1 MLLTIDGGSVG
12 NMPEP
17 VPFWSVR
24 RAAEDGTATP
34 FEGSEAEATNQLENL
49 LRDVIRQEMVADVPL
64 GAFLSGG
71 VDSSTIVALMQSM
84 SSRPVKTFTIGFD
97 ELGYNEAV
105 YAKAIACHLR
115 TDHTELYVTPE
126 EARAVISK
134 LPSLFD
140 EPFADSSA
148 IPTYLVSE
156 LARRHVTVSLSGD
169 GADELFGGYP
179 WYARTPRLWHRLNSL
194 PRPLRRA
201 AAGALHALSPPARNR
216 LWTALQPA
224 LPGSLRRYAAGAK
237 IHKLAEMVA
246 RVEGP
251 EHLHRLLTA
260 HWNGHEQVA
269 DDSFEPATSFVDP
282 GAWAELESVAD
293 RLMYLDQVTYLPD
306 DILTKVDR
314 ASMAVSLESRAP
326 FLDHR
331 VAEFAWRVP
340 GPWKMRDGQSK
351 WLIRQVLHRHVP
363 RELIERPKMGFS
375 VPIDAWLRRELR
387 DWAEGLLAESRLRAE
402 GFFDPAPIRKRWKE
416 HLGGQRDG
424 AGPLWVI
431 LMFQSWLDAYSQ

>member
-1 MLLTIDGGSVG
+1 
-12 NMPEP
+12 MPEP
-17 VPFWSVR
+17 VAYWSVR

-34 FEGSEAEATNQLENL
+34 FEGSAAEATDQLENL

-71 VDSSTIVALMQSM
+71 VDSSTVVALMQSL

-97 ELGYNEAV
+97 ETGYNEAV
-105 YAKAIACHLR
+105 YAKAVARHLR

-126 EARAVISK
+126 ETRAVIPK

-169 GADELFGGYP
+169 GGDELFGGYP
-179 WYARTPRLWHRLNSL
+179 WYRRTPRLWHRLSNV
-194 PRPLRRA
+194 PRPPPTYGRRRPA
-201 AAGALHALSPPARNR
+201 HVISPGWDR
-216 LWTALQPA
+216 LFTALRPA
-224 LPGSLRRYAAGAK
+224 LPGSLRRYAAGAR

-246 RVEGP
+246 KVEGP
-251 EHLHRLLTA
+251 EHLHRLLTSN
-260 HWNGHEQVA
+260 WNGHEQVIH
-269 DDSFEPATSFVDP
+269 DSFEPATSFVDP
-282 GAWAELESVAD
+282 EAWAELESAAD

-340 GPWKMRDGQSK
+340 KPWKRRDGQSK

-363 RELIERPKMGFS
+363 QALIERPKMGFS
-375 VPIDAWLRRELR
+375 VPIGTWLRNELR
-387 DWAEGLLAESRLRAE
+387 DWAESLLAESRLL
-402 GFFDPAPIRKRWKE
+402 RKGS
-416 HLGGQRDG
+416 LTLPPSGGDG
-424 AGPLWVI
+424 KSTSAASVMARGP
-431 LMFQSWLDAYSQ
+431 SGSS